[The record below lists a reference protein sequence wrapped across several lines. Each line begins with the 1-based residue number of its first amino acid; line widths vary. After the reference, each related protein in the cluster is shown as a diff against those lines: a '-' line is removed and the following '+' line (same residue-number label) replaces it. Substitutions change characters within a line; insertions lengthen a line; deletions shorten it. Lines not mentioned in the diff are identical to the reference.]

1 MGFPKKETVAL
12 FIEMINRDGLESAI
26 LQAIR
31 GDSTPKYY
39 PIISFLK
46 AACLI
51 IEDPE
56 NNSELCMESYSL
68 GFLSCFNLYRLQ
80 IESEDMDLDDLESQ
94 LQKLDAWVLYLED
107 ENVKLKNENTELRA
121 LSSI

>member
-12 FIEMINRDGLESAI
+12 FIEMINRDGLESVI
-26 LQAIR
+26 LQALK
-31 GDSTPKYY
+31 GDAIPKYG

-51 IEDPE
+51 IDDPE

-68 GFLSCFNLYRLQ
+68 GFLSCFNLFRLQ
-80 IESEDMDLDDLESQ
+80 IESEDMDLDDLENQ
-94 LQKLDAWVLYLED
+94 VQKLEGWISYLED
-107 ENVKLKNENTELRA
+107 ENVRLKNENTELRA
-121 LSSI
+121 M